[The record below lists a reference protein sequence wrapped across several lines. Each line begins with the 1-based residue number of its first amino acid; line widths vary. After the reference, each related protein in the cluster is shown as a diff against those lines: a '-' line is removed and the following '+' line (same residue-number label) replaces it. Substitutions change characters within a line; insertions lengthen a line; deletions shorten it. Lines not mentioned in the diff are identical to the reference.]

1 MDEIKNKFIQGYE
14 NGVPQILKKNLIADI
29 ETPISSLLKISNN
42 QKYSFLLES
51 VEGGSKR
58 GRYSLLGCEPDLIWE
73 VKSNKSKLKYI
84 KNNYNYEISS
94 SPIQSLKQ
102 LVKLS
107 KIPNENY
114 EVPYPIL
121 VGYLG
126 YSMIQYMENL
136 NLKNIDNINIP
147 EAILIRPKVVAVFD
161 NIKYVISLMTVSY
174 HCKNLSPDK
183 AYNKANALLKKTIPG
198 FHIFMNI
205 ICLNYF

>member
-136 NLKNIDNINIP
+136 NLKNIDNINN
-147 EAILIRPKVVAVFD
+147 ELIK
-161 NIKYVISLMTVSY
+161 NSLIKLTK
-174 HCKNLSPDK
+174 H
-183 AYNKANALLKKTIPG
+183 LK
-198 FHIFMNI
+198 
-205 ICLNYF
+205 